1 MLLSLYNIKV
11 GCYCVDKHLLIAMVS
26 LQFFYRKKAKAMNKS
41 PITKVES
48 DHEIIQVKF
57 INVEKNPLFIG
68 NIFKQISLKGV
79 NVDMISQVMLEDD
92 MRIDFT
98 CPLSDQRKLNE
109 VLEEI
114 KRKHDRIMIFQNRNV
129 AKVMVEGEKMK
140 DEIGVA
146 ANVFEIFGQFQIP
159 FSQVTTSD
167 TSISFVIPGE
177 LKEVAVQ
184 EIKKAYQL

>member
-1 MLLSLYNIKV
+1 
-11 GCYCVDKHLLIAMVS
+11 
-26 LQFFYRKKAKAMNKS
+26 MNKS

-79 NVDMISQVMLEDD
+79 NVDMISQD

-109 VLEEI
+109 ALEEI

>member
-57 INVEKNPLFIG
+57 IKIKKNPLFIG

-109 VLEEI
+109 ALEEI

>member
-57 INVEKNPLFIG
+57 INVEKNPLFVG
-68 NIFKQISLKGV
+68 NIFRQISSKGV

-109 VLEEI
+109 ALEEI

>member
-68 NIFKQISLKGV
+68 NIFKQISSKGV

-109 VLEEI
+109 ALEEI

>member
-26 LQFFYRKKAKAMNKS
+26 LQFFYRKKANAMNKS

-57 INVEKNPLFIG
+57 INVEKNPLFVG
-68 NIFKQISLKGV
+68 NIFRQISSKGV

-109 VLEEI
+109 ALEEI

-129 AKVMVEGEKMK
+129 AKVMFEGEKMK

>member
-1 MLLSLYNIKV
+1 
-11 GCYCVDKHLLIAMVS
+11 
-26 LQFFYRKKAKAMNKS
+26 MNKS

-109 VLEEI
+109 ALEEI

>member
-26 LQFFYRKKAKAMNKS
+26 LQFFYRKKANAMNKS

-57 INVEKNPLFIG
+57 INVEKNPLFVG
-68 NIFKQISLKGV
+68 NIFRQISSKGV

-109 VLEEI
+109 ALEEI

>member
-1 MLLSLYNIKV
+1 MLLSLYNIKA

-109 VLEEI
+109 ALEEI

>member
-109 VLEEI
+109 ALEEI

-177 LKEVAVQ
+177 VKEVAVQ

>member
-1 MLLSLYNIKV
+1 
-11 GCYCVDKHLLIAMVS
+11 
-26 LQFFYRKKAKAMNKS
+26 MNKS

-57 INVEKNPLFIG
+57 INVEKNPLFVG
-68 NIFKQISLKGV
+68 NIFRQISSKGV
-79 NVDMISQVMLEDD
+79 NVDMISQVMLEDA

-109 VLEEI
+109 ALEEI

>member
-109 VLEEI
+109 ALEEI

-129 AKVMVEGEKMK
+129 AKVMAEGEKMK

>member
-1 MLLSLYNIKV
+1 
-11 GCYCVDKHLLIAMVS
+11 
-26 LQFFYRKKAKAMNKS
+26 MNKS

-109 VLEEI
+109 ALEEI
-114 KRKHDRIMIFQNRNV
+114 MRKQDRIMIFQNRNV

-146 ANVFEIFGQFQIP
+146 ANVFELFGQFQIP

-184 EIKKAYQL
+184 EIKKAYHL

>member
-26 LQFFYRKKAKAMNKS
+26 LQFFYRKKAKTMNKS

-68 NIFKQISLKGV
+68 NIFKQISSKGV

-109 VLEEI
+109 ALEEI

>member
-26 LQFFYRKKAKAMNKS
+26 LQFFYRKKANAMNKS

-57 INVEKNPLFIG
+57 INVEKNPLFVG
-68 NIFKQISLKGV
+68 NIFRQISSKGV

-109 VLEEI
+109 ALEEI

-167 TSISFVIPGE
+167 TSISFVVPGE

>member
-109 VLEEI
+109 ALEEI
-114 KRKHDRIMIFQNRNV
+114 KRKHDSIMIFQNRNV

>member
-1 MLLSLYNIKV
+1 
-11 GCYCVDKHLLIAMVS
+11 
-26 LQFFYRKKAKAMNKS
+26 MNKS

-57 INVEKNPLFIG
+57 INVEKNPLFVG
-68 NIFKQISLKGV
+68 NIFRQISSKGV

-109 VLEEI
+109 ALEEI

-146 ANVFEIFGQFQIP
+146 ANVFEIFGQFQIT

>member
-92 MRIDFT
+92 MRI
-98 CPLSDQRKLNE
+98 CLLY
-109 VLEEI
+109 
-114 KRKHDRIMIFQNRNV
+114 
-129 AKVMVEGEKMK
+129 
-140 DEIGVA
+140 
-146 ANVFEIFGQFQIP
+146 
-159 FSQVTTSD
+159 TS
-167 TSISFVIPGE
+167 TST
-177 LKEVAVQ
+177 LCM
-184 EIKKAYQL
+184 

>member
-68 NIFKQISLKGV
+68 NIFKQISSKGV

-109 VLEEI
+109 ALEEI

-167 TSISFVIPGE
+167 TSISFVIPSE

>member
-26 LQFFYRKKAKAMNKS
+26 LQFFYRKKAKMMNKS

-68 NIFKQISLKGV
+68 NIFKQISSKGV

-109 VLEEI
+109 ALEEI

>member
-109 VLEEI
+109 ALEEI

>member
-26 LQFFYRKKAKAMNKS
+26 LQFFYRKKANAMNKS

-57 INVEKNPLFIG
+57 INVEKNPLFVG
-68 NIFKQISLKGV
+68 NIFRQISSKGV

-109 VLEEI
+109 ALEEI
-114 KRKHDRIMIFQNRNV
+114 KWKHDRIMIFQNRNV

>member
-1 MLLSLYNIKV
+1 M
-11 GCYCVDKHLLIAMVS
+11 
-26 LQFFYRKKAKAMNKS
+26 MNKGS
-41 PITKVES
+41 ITNVES
-48 DHEIIQVKF
+48 DHEIIQVKL

-68 NIFKQISLKGV
+68 SIFRQISMKEV
-79 NVDMISQVMLEDD
+79 NIDMISQVMLEDD

-98 CPLSDQRKLNE
+98 CPLSDQKKLNE
-109 VLEEI
+109 ALEEI
-114 KRKHDRIMIFQNRNV
+114 KRKHQRIMIYQNRNV

-146 ANVFEIFGQFQIP
+146 ANVFEIFGKFQIP

-167 TSISFVIPGE
+167 TTISFVIPSE
-177 LKEVAVQ
+177 LRKVAIQ

>member
-1 MLLSLYNIKV
+1 
-11 GCYCVDKHLLIAMVS
+11 
-26 LQFFYRKKAKAMNKS
+26 MNKS

-68 NIFKQISLKGV
+68 SIFRQISSKGV
-79 NVDMISQVMLEDD
+79 NIDMISQVMLEDD

-98 CPLSDQRKLNE
+98 CPLSDQKKLNE
-109 VLEEI
+109 ALEEI
-114 KRKHDRIMIFQNRNV
+114 KQKHQRIMIFQNRNV

-140 DEIGVA
+140 DEVGVA
-146 ANVFEIFGQFQIP
+146 ANVFEIFGEFQIP

-167 TSISFVIPGE
+167 TSISFVIPSE
-177 LKEVAVQ
+177 LREVAVQ

>member
-26 LQFFYRKKAKAMNKS
+26 LQFFYRKKAKMMNKS

-57 INVEKNPLFIG
+57 INVEKNPLFVG
-68 NIFKQISLKGV
+68 NIFRQISSKGV

-109 VLEEI
+109 ALEEI

>member
-109 VLEEI
+109 ALEEI

-146 ANVFEIFGQFQIP
+146 EIGRAH
-159 FSQVTTSD
+159 V
-167 TSISFVIPGE
+167 
-177 LKEVAVQ
+177 
-184 EIKKAYQL
+184 

>member
-1 MLLSLYNIKV
+1 
-11 GCYCVDKHLLIAMVS
+11 
-26 LQFFYRKKAKAMNKS
+26 
-41 PITKVES
+41 
-48 DHEIIQVKF
+48 
-57 INVEKNPLFIG
+57 
-68 NIFKQISLKGV
+68 
-79 NVDMISQVMLEDD
+79 
-92 MRIDFT
+92 
-98 CPLSDQRKLNE
+98 
-109 VLEEI
+109 
-114 KRKHDRIMIFQNRNV
+114 
-129 AKVMVEGEKMK
+129 MK

>member
-26 LQFFYRKKAKAMNKS
+26 LQFFYRKKAKMMNKS

-109 VLEEI
+109 ALEEI

>member
-1 MLLSLYNIKV
+1 
-11 GCYCVDKHLLIAMVS
+11 
-26 LQFFYRKKAKAMNKS
+26 
-41 PITKVES
+41 
-48 DHEIIQVKF
+48 
-57 INVEKNPLFIG
+57 
-68 NIFKQISLKGV
+68 
-79 NVDMISQVMLEDD
+79 

-109 VLEEI
+109 ALEEI
-114 KRKHDRIMIFQNRNV
+114 KRKHDRIMIFQNRHV

>member
-109 VLEEI
+109 ALEEI

-184 EIKKAYQL
+184 EIKKDYQL